1 MIFAIAAIFF
11 AIAALITP
19 YIIYVLGAK
28 SVGEVIII
36 YDVVA
41 HGCFYVLSIGSLICG
56 IISNA
61 RRERSPLCII
71 AILGGPLAFIV
82 WAFVYPALVQK

>member
-19 YIIYVLGAK
+19 Y
-28 SVGEVIII
+28 II